1 MKLTADAVFMCYKK
15 LSFENQQ
22 RDAYRRTLS
31 VTRSQRRTVMKFW
44 MKRSQDFISMLS
56 VCLLLRMLIAIQRP
70 KEGRRIQLIPAETAD
85 EKSLPS

>member
-1 MKLTADAVFMCYKK
+1 
-15 LSFENQQ
+15 
-22 RDAYRRTLS
+22 
-31 VTRSQRRTVMKFW
+31 MKFW